1 MACNFKKSD
10 FSYNI
15 LIIDV
20 PLCSGNSGAE
30 KPAREK
36 SQLLIFISTG
46 RMLAVYLFRATSG
59 AHHQEGLV
67 MTLTASSS
75 SRAVT
80 NSPVVVALDYHNRD
94 AALAFVDKIDPRD
107 CRLKVGKEMFTLFG
121 PQFVRELQ
129 QRGFDIF
136 LDLKFHDIP
145 NTAAHAVAAAADL
158 GVWMVNVHASG
169 GARMMTAA
177 REALVP
183 FGKDAP
189 LLIAVTVL
197 TSMEASD
204 LADLGV
210 TLSPA
215 DYAERLAALTQKC
228 GLDGVVCSAQEA
240 VRFKQVFGQEFK
252 LVTPGIRP
260 QGSEAGDQ
268 RRIMTPEQ
276 ALAAGVDYMVIGRPV
291 TQSVDPAQTLKA
303 INASLQRSA

>member
-1 MACNFKKSD
+1 MH
-10 FSYNI
+10 
-15 LIIDV
+15 
-20 PLCSGNSGAE
+20 
-30 KPAREK
+30 
-36 SQLLIFISTG
+36 
-46 RMLAVYLFRATSG
+46 AVYPFCAADG
-59 AHHQEGLV
+59 AHPQEGLV
-67 MTLTASSS
+67 MTFTASSS

-80 NSPVVVALDYHNRD
+80 DSPVVVALDYSNRD
-94 AALAFVDKIDPRD
+94 KALAFVDRIDPRD

-121 PQFVRELQ
+121 PQLVRDLQ

-145 NTAAHAVAAAADL
+145 NTTAHAVAAAAEL

-177 REALVP
+177 REALLP

-215 DYAERLAALTQKC
+215 EHAERLARLTQHC

-240 VRFKQVFGQEFK
+240 VRFKQAFGQAFK

-260 QGSEAGDQ
+260 EGSEAGDQ

-276 ALAAGVDYMVIGRPV
+276 AQSAGVDYMVIGRPV
-291 TQSVDPAQTLKA
+291 TQSADPAQTLKM
-303 INASLQRSA
+303 INASLKRGA